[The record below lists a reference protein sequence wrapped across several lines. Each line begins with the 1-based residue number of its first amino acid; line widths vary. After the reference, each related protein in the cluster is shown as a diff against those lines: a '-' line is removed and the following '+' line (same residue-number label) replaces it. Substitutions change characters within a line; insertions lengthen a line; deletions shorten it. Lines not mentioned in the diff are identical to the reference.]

1 MVQAVREAGAS
12 QRVSSPHPPLVLS
25 LKSEALTQPKSQAD
39 SHGSE
44 VHTASC
50 NTHTHTHTA
59 GRPEKLLAGPE
70 AHFMFLSIQ
79 SLKGSTLVKAVER
92 LWLHVLS

>member
-1 MVQAVREAGAS
+1 M
-12 QRVSSPHPPLVLS
+12 SSPHPPLVLS
-25 LKSEALTQPKSQAD
+25 LKSEALMQPKSQAD
-39 SHGSE
+39 SHVSQ

-50 NTHTHTHTA
+50 NT
-59 GRPEKLLAGPE
+59 RMNRCPEKLLGGPE